1 MNKAFIFKVI
11 GIFLLTILMSW
22 AVMYINSVISER
34 QARQEQV
41 KQDIARSSAGTQ
53 TIVGPV
59 LAIPYFEEYEETIT
73 ENKVKKVEKR
83 KAEYIVYALPKE
95 LELSGGFTNEYKK
108 LGIYKALMYQL
119 GGNIKGSFN
128 LGADYKLTPQHEGGK
143 ITLLPAYISMGISDT
158 RGINGK
164 PELTLNDQTYEFE
177 QGTQLSTLGNGIH
190 ANLGKLDVIT
200 ANKLNFEFKLN
211 LRGMENFNFT
221 PIADDN
227 KIALQSSWQHPHFNG
242 SFLPTHKITPA
253 GFDAK
258 WAVSSLSS
266 SNQTS
271 LVNMLEQR
279 WNDNAASN
287 AANAAADAAYNTR
300 GGYQPA
306 AAPAASYSNTALES
320 LSIGFVEPINVY
332 SQADR
337 ATKYGLLFIGL
348 TFAGFF
354 IFEILKNLRIH
365 PAQYTL
371 VGLAMALFYLLLISL
386 SEHISFAI
394 SYLIASL
401 ASIALLGYYLTYV
414 LKSKSHGLLFAG
426 LLTALY
432 GALYGI
438 LASEDNALLMG
449 SLLVFGLLAVTMI
462 ITRKVDWYQISSKN
476 SAQTV

>member
-11 GIFLLTILMSW
+11 GILLLTTLMSW
-22 AVMYINSVISER
+22 AVMYINSLISER
-34 QARQEQV
+34 KYRQEEV
-41 KQDIARSSAGTQ
+41 KQQIASSSAGAQ

-59 LAIPYFEEYEETIT
+59 LAIPYTEEYEETLT
-73 ENKVKKVEKR
+73 ENKVVKIEKR
-83 KAEYIVYALPKE
+83 KVEYVVYALPDD
-95 LELSGGFTNEYKK
+95 LTLNGGFTNEYKS

-119 GGNIKGSFN
+119 GGNIKGTFK
-128 LGADYKLTPQHEGGK
+128 LGTDYKLTPQHEGGK
-143 ITLLPAYISMGISDT
+143 ITLQPAYISLGISDT

-164 PELTLNDQTYEFE
+164 PALTLNDQTYEFD
-177 QGTQLSTLGNGIH
+177 QGSNLSALGNGIH
-190 ANLGKLDVIT
+190 ANLGKLDVVA
-200 ANKLNFEFKLN
+200 ANQLSFEFKLN

-242 SFLPTHKITPA
+242 SFLPDAATQSITPA
-253 GFDAK
+253 GFNAQ

-266 SNQTS
+266 SNQTVLINILQQGLDS
-271 LVNMLEQR
+271 PVT
-279 WNDNAASN
+279 
-287 AANAAADAAYNTR
+287 ANAAASAGNTR
-300 GGYQPA
+300 GAEY
-306 AAPAASYSNTALES
+306 AAPAPAVYNNKSLES

-332 SQADR
+332 SQSDR

-354 IFEILKNLRIH
+354 IFEILKRLRIH

-386 SEHISFAI
+386 SEHISFALA
-394 SYLIASL
+394 YLSASL
-401 ASIALLGYYLTYV
+401 ACVGLLGYYLSFV
-414 LKSKSHGLLFAG
+414 LKSKSHGFMFAG

-449 SLLVFGLLAVTMI
+449 TLLVFGLLAVTMI
-462 ITRKVDWYQISSKN
+462 ITRKVDWYQISSKEPTT
-476 SAQTV
+476 QPM